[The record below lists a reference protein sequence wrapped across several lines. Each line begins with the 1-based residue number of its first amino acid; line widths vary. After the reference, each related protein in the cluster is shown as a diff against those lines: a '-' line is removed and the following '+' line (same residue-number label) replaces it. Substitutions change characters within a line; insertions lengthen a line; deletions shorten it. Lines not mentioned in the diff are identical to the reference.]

1 MADDKVYERT
11 LSVAE
16 VSQRKDDCFDLL
28 TERDGVLSA
37 IDERKREIK
46 TLDLESKSL
55 DARISV
61 LRHEVR
67 SGKTLVTRQQELPLD
82 RVTLGDVMGDPVE
95 DLRQN
100 YCSDIVNEP
109 AEPEALSPFDL
120 RQLVVAVLPAIAPQL
135 KVTEV
140 ESWHADVRADVQRW
154 AQVEHKLA
162 HPIAGMPLPQREQLP
177 NVLDNLERA
186 AKRAAEKKRGA
197 QQVGKA

>member
-1 MADDKVYERT
+1 MTDDKVYERT
-11 LSVAE
+11 LSAAE

-95 DLRQN
+95 DPRD
-100 YCSDIVNEP
+100 YCSDIVYEP

-120 RQLVVAVLPAIAPQL
+120 RQLVVAVLPAIAL

-177 NVLDNLERA
+177 NVLDNLEHA
-186 AKRAAEKKRGA
+186 AKRAAKKKRGA